1 MTNASGSIDDAPTLT
16 RLRFEVP
23 IRVRGHL
30 NRPRRSAAMTN
41 RTWTMA
47 ASIVIGLLV
56 GVSGMSSSH
65 AQVPGFKRIEMQ
77 KQDVGATGR
86 EAVLARAEFDAGA
99 VAPKHTH
106 PGEEIGFILE
116 GELTLEID
124 GKPPQKLKAGD
135 SFFVPAG
142 QVLTG

>member
-1 MTNASGSIDDAPTLT
+1 M
-16 RLRFEVP
+16 
-23 IRVRGHL
+23 
-30 NRPRRSAAMTN
+30 
-41 RTWTMA
+41 
-47 ASIVIGLLV
+47 IGLLV

-142 QVLTG
+142 QVHTGKNTAKGKTVVVSTYIIEKGKPLASMVGAPAATPAKK